1 MQASTIAALL
11 EVASVACTL
20 HLWAK
25 AKGTAGHKL
34 SWTPVVLV
42 PVLGPL
48 FYGGLYYAAPVDSDD
63 APDATDIDDETF
75 DITAFRHPE
84 D

>member
-1 MQASTIAALL
+1 MQDWTIAGLL

-42 PVLGPL
+42 PVIGPL
-48 FYGGLYYAAPVDSDD
+48 FYAGLYSAAPVDSDD
-63 APDATDIDDETF
+63 TPDATDVDEEVF
-75 DITAFRHPE
+75 DSTAFRHPE

>member
-1 MQASTIAALL
+1 MQDWTIAALL

-42 PVLGPL
+42 PVIGPL
-48 FYGGLYYAAPVDSDD
+48 FYGGLYDAAPVDSDD
-63 APDATDIDDETF
+63 VPDATDVDEDVF
-75 DITAFRHPE
+75 DATAFRQPE